1 MKNFVKS
8 IILASMAIVLIASC
22 NNGSK
27 VVPGDAIFKAQTMIG
42 DEPFGVILADDICD
56 TPNNPGVMKQMVELF
71 NKHQKS
77 IVAIME
83 VPKDKTDAYGIIS
96 GQEIEKDVYQI
107 ETMIEKPNPEEAPT
121 NLAIIG
127 RYILTPEVFSYL
139 KNTKPGAGGEIQITD
154 ALKEMA
160 KNGKVLAYKFK
171 GIRFDC
177 GSVDGYV
184 KSINYFYDKSKFAK

>member
-1 MKNFVKS
+1 MKLLNS
-8 IILASMAIVLIASC
+8 IHQVIEKGTFTFRRQGAMLGL
-22 NNGSK
+22 
-27 VVPGDAIFKAQTMIG
+27 GDAIFKAQTMIG

-184 KSINYFYDKSKFAK
+184 KSINYFYDKSKFVK